1 MTDIHIRAA
10 MFAGRITLQRPQALN
25 AMTYPMCLAIR
36 EALRKWRDDPKIKL
50 ILIDAEGDRAFCA
63 GGDVADMYHCE
74 ATKRAAFGQKF
85 WRDEY
90 RMNAAISDY
99 PKPIVSFLQGFVMGG
114 GVGVGCHGSHRIV
127 GESSQIAM
135 PECAIGLIPDV
146 GGSYLLA
153 KGIGRAGEYLGITG
167 QRMNAADAILMG
179 FADFFIAEANWKLV
193 KSDLCQTGDLSAIT
207 MAAGAPSSPNNLSQ
221 LQNVID
227 QHFDA
232 TTLADIV
239 DSLENENSEFATGC
253 LKSMH
258 RNSPLSMA
266 CARAVIGM
274 QRHAKNLREALTLE
288 YRFVSRSLESADFL
302 EGIRARIIDKDN
314 QPKWQHS
321 SLRDVRDK
329 DIELLLAPLRDD
341 ELTWPDSD

>member
-1 MTDIHIRAA
+1 MTDIHIRAE
-10 MFAGRITLQRPQALN
+10 MLAGRVTLQRPHALN
-25 AMTYPMCLAIR
+25 AMTYPMCLAIKA
-36 EALRKWRDDPKIKL
+36 ALREWHDDPKIKL
-50 ILIDAEGDRAFCA
+50 IVIDAEGERAFCA

-90 RMNAAISDY
+90 RMNAEISDY

-127 GESSQIAM
+127 GESSQVAM

-153 KGIGRAGEYLGITG
+153 KGIGRAGEYLGMTG
-167 QRMNAADAILMG
+167 QRMNAADAILMD
-179 FADFFIAEANWKLV
+179 FADFFVAEASWKAI
-193 KSDLCQTGDLSAIT
+193 KRDLCQTGDLTAIT
-207 MAAGAPSSPNNLSQ
+207 MAACAPSSPNNLSR
-221 LQNVID
+221 LQNAID
-227 QHFDA
+227 RHFGA
-232 TTLADIV
+232 ATLADVV
-239 DSLENENSEFATGC
+239 DSLENDNSKFATGC
-253 LKSMH
+253 LKNMQ

-266 CARAVIGM
+266 CTKALIGM
-274 QRHAKNLREALTLE
+274 QRHSKNLCEALTLE
-288 YRFVSRSLESADFL
+288 YRFVSRSLELADFL

-321 SLRDVRDK
+321 SLRDVRDE
-329 DIELLLAPLRDD
+329 DIETLLAPLENG
-341 ELTWPDSD
+341 ELTWQEAD